1 MNIMEKHV
9 LAALRDAQVALDA
22 LLANEE
28 TIAAIVRAAD
38 LMADAVSGDGKVM
51 SCGNG
56 GSLCDAMHFAEE
68 MTGRYRQNRRPYA
81 ALAISDASHMA
92 CVGNDY
98 GYEEVFSRYV
108 EAHGRRGDVLL
119 AITTS
124 GTSRNIVKAAEAA
137 RAKGVRVVALTGRAG
152 TPITELADVSIVTPA
167 GRWADRV
174 QELHIKCIHILI
186 ELIERRLDSQNYP
199 IEA

>member
-1 MNIMEKHV
+1 MEKANV
-9 LAALRDAQVALDA
+9 LAALNDARDALDA
-22 LLANEE
+22 LISNEK
-28 TIAAIVRAAD
+28 TIEAVVAAAG
-38 LMADAVSGDGKVM
+38 LMADAVEGDGKVM

-68 MTGRYRQNRRPYA
+68 MTGRYRSNRRPYA
-81 ALAISDASHMA
+81 ALAISDASPMA

-108 EAHGRRGDVLL
+108 EAHGRKGDVLL

-124 GTSRNIVKAAEAA
+124 GTSRNIVKAAEVA
-137 RAKGVRVVALTGRAG
+137 RRKGVKVVALTGRDE

-186 ELIERRLDSQNYP
+186 ELIERRLDKQNY
-199 IEA
+199 E

>member
-1 MNIMEKHV
+1 MEKANV
-9 LAALRDAQVALDA
+9 LAALNDARNALDA
-22 LLANEE
+22 LIANDK
-28 TIAAIVRAAD
+28 TINAVVAAAN
-38 LMADAVSGDGKVM
+38 LMADAVEGDGKVM

-68 MTGRYRQNRRPYA
+68 MTGRYRSNRRPYA
-81 ALAISDASHMA
+81 ALAISDVSHMA

-98 GYEEVFSRYV
+98 GYEEVFARYV
-108 EAHGRRGDVLL
+108 EAHGRKGDVLL

-124 GTSRNIVKAAEAA
+124 GTSRNVVKAAEAA
-137 RAKGVRVVALTGRAG
+137 RRKGVKVVALTGKDN
-152 TPITELADVSIVTPA
+152 TPITELADVAIVTPA

-186 ELIERRLDSQNYP
+186 ELIERRLDGQNY
-199 IEA
+199 E

>member
-1 MNIMEKHV
+1 MEKANV
-9 LAALRDAQVALDA
+9 LAALNDARDALDA
-22 LLANEE
+22 LISNEK
-28 TIAAIVRAAD
+28 TIEAVVAAAG
-38 LMADAVSGDGKVM
+38 LMADAVEGDGKVM

-68 MTGRYRQNRRPYA
+68 MTGRYRSNRRPYA

-108 EAHGRRGDVLL
+108 EAHGRKGDVLL

-124 GTSRNIVKAAEAA
+124 GTSRNIVKAAEVA
-137 RAKGVRVVALTGRAG
+137 RRKGVKVVTLTGRDE

-186 ELIERRLDSQNYP
+186 ELIERRLDKQNY
-199 IEA
+199 E

>member
-1 MNIMEKHV
+1 MEKANV
-9 LAALRDAQVALDA
+9 LAALNDARDALAALISNEKTIEAVVA
-22 LLANEE
+22 
-28 TIAAIVRAAD
+28 AAG
-38 LMADAVSGDGKVM
+38 LMADAVEGDGKVM

-68 MTGRYRQNRRPYA
+68 MTGRYRSNRRPYA

-108 EAHGRRGDVLL
+108 EAHGRKGDVLL

-124 GTSRNIVKAAEAA
+124 GTSRNIVKAAEVA
-137 RAKGVRVVALTGRAG
+137 RRKGVKVVALTGRDE

-186 ELIERRLDSQNYP
+186 ELIERRLDKQNY
-199 IEA
+199 E

>member
-1 MNIMEKHV
+1 MEKANV
-9 LAALRDAQVALDA
+9 LAALNDARDALDA
-22 LLANEE
+22 LISNEK
-28 TIAAIVRAAD
+28 TIEAVVAAAG
-38 LMADAVSGDGKVM
+38 LMADAVEGDGKVM

-68 MTGRYRQNRRPYA
+68 MTGRYRSNRRPYA

-108 EAHGRRGDVLL
+108 EAHGRKGDVLL

-124 GTSRNIVKAAEAA
+124 GTSRNIVKAAEVA
-137 RAKGVRVVALTGRAG
+137 RRKGVKIVALTGRDE

-186 ELIERRLDSQNYP
+186 ELIERRLDKQNY
-199 IEA
+199 E

>member
-1 MNIMEKHV
+1 
-9 LAALRDAQVALDA
+9 
-22 LLANEE
+22 
-28 TIAAIVRAAD
+28 
-38 LMADAVSGDGKVM
+38 M

-56 GSLCDAMHFAEE
+56 GRLCDAMHFAEE
-68 MTGRYRQNRRPYA
+68 MTGRYRSNRRRYA

-108 EAHGRRGDVLL
+108 EAHGRKGDVLL

-124 GTSRNIVKAAEAA
+124 GTSRNIVKAAEVA
-137 RAKGVRVVALTGRAG
+137 RRKGVKVVALTGRDE

-186 ELIERRLDSQNYP
+186 ELIERRLDKQNY
-199 IEA
+199 E

>member
-1 MNIMEKHV
+1 MEKANV
-9 LAALRDAQVALDA
+9 LAALNDARDALDA
-22 LLANEE
+22 LISNEK
-28 TIAAIVRAAD
+28 TIEAVVAAAG
-38 LMADAVSGDGKVM
+38 LMADAVEGDGKVV

-68 MTGRYRQNRRPYA
+68 MTGRYRSNRRPYA

-92 CVGNDY
+92 CVCNDY

-108 EAHGRRGDVLL
+108 EAHGRKGDVLL

-124 GTSRNIVKAAEAA
+124 GTSRNIVKAAEVA
-137 RAKGVRVVALTGRAG
+137 RRKGVKVVALTGRDE

-186 ELIERRLDSQNYP
+186 ELIERRLDKQNY
-199 IEA
+199 E

>member
-1 MNIMEKHV
+1 MEKANV
-9 LAALRDAQVALDA
+9 LAALNDARDALDA
-22 LLANEE
+22 LISNEK
-28 TIAAIVRAAD
+28 TIEAVVAAAG
-38 LMADAVSGDGKVM
+38 LMADAVEGDGKVM

-68 MTGRYRQNRRPYA
+68 MTGRYRSNRRPYA

-98 GYEEVFSRYV
+98 GYEEVFSPYV
-108 EAHGRRGDVLL
+108 EAHGRKGDVLL

-124 GTSRNIVKAAEAA
+124 GTSRNIVKAAEVA
-137 RAKGVRVVALTGRAG
+137 RRKGVKVVALTGRDE

-186 ELIERRLDSQNYP
+186 ELIERRLDKQNY
-199 IEA
+199 E

>member
-1 MNIMEKHV
+1 MEKANV
-9 LAALRDAQVALDA
+9 LAALNDARDALDA
-22 LLANEE
+22 LISNEK
-28 TIAAIVRAAD
+28 TIEAVVAAAG
-38 LMADAVSGDGKVM
+38 LMADAVEGDGKVM

-68 MTGRYRQNRRPYA
+68 MTGRYRSNRRPYA

-108 EAHGRRGDVLL
+108 EAHGRKGDVLL

-124 GTSRNIVKAAEAA
+124 GTSRNIVKAAEVA
-137 RAKGVRVVALTGRAG
+137 RRKGVKVVALTGRDE
-152 TPITELADVSIVTPA
+152 TPITALADVSIVTPA

-186 ELIERRLDSQNYP
+186 ELIERRLDKQNY
-199 IEA
+199 E

>member
-1 MNIMEKHV
+1 MEKANV
-9 LAALRDAQVALDA
+9 LAALNDARDALDA
-22 LLANEE
+22 LISNEKTIDAVVAAAN
-28 TIAAIVRAAD
+28 
-38 LMADAVSGDGKVM
+38 LMADAVEGDCKVM
-51 SCGNG
+51 SCGNC

-68 MTGRYRQNRRPYA
+68 MTGRYRSDRRPYA
-81 ALAISDASHMA
+81 ALAISDVSHMA

-98 GYEEVFSRYV
+98 GYEDVFSRYV

-124 GTSRNIVKAAEAA
+124 GTSRNVVKAAEVA
-137 RAKGVRVVALTGRAG
+137 RRKGVKVVALTGRDA
-152 TPITELADVSIVTPA
+152 TPIAELADVAIVTPA

-186 ELIERRLDSQNYP
+186 ELIERRLDKQNY
-199 IEA
+199 E

>member
-1 MNIMEKHV
+1 MEKANV
-9 LAALRDAQVALDA
+9 LAALNDARDALDA
-22 LLANEE
+22 LISNEK
-28 TIAAIVRAAD
+28 TIEAVVAAAG
-38 LMADAVSGDGKVM
+38 LMADAVEGDGKVM

-68 MTGRYRQNRRPYA
+68 MTGRYRSNRRPYA

-108 EAHGRRGDVLL
+108 EAHGRKGDVLL

-124 GTSRNIVKAAEAA
+124 GTSRNIVKAAEVA
-137 RAKGVRVVALTGRAG
+137 RRKGVKVVALTGRDE
-152 TPITELADVSIVTPA
+152 TPITELAEVSIVTPA

-186 ELIERRLDSQNYP
+186 ELIERRLDKQNY
-199 IEA
+199 E

>member
-1 MNIMEKHV
+1 MEKANV
-9 LAALRDAQVALDA
+9 LAALNDARNALDA
-22 LLANEE
+22 LIANDK
-28 TIAAIVRAAD
+28 TINAVVAAAN
-38 LMADAVSGDGKVM
+38 LMADAVEGDGKVM

-68 MTGRYRQNRRPYA
+68 MTGRYRSNRRPYA
-81 ALAISDASHMA
+81 ALAISDVSHMA

-98 GYEEVFSRYV
+98 GYEEVFARYV
-108 EAHGRRGDVLL
+108 EADGRKGDVLL

-124 GTSRNIVKAAEAA
+124 GTSRNVVKAAEAA
-137 RAKGVRVVALTGRAG
+137 RRKGVKVVALTGKDN
-152 TPITELADVSIVTPA
+152 TPITELADVAIVTPA

-186 ELIERRLDSQNYP
+186 ELIERRLDGQNY
-199 IEA
+199 E

>member
-1 MNIMEKHV
+1 MEKANV
-9 LAALRDAQVALDA
+9 LAALNDARDALDA
-22 LLANEE
+22 LISNEK
-28 TIAAIVRAAD
+28 TIEAVVAAAG
-38 LMADAVSGDGKVM
+38 LMADAVEGDGKVM

-68 MTGRYRQNRRPYA
+68 MTGRYRSNRRPYA

-108 EAHGRRGDVLL
+108 EAHGRKGDVLL

-124 GTSRNIVKAAEAA
+124 GTSRNIVKAAEVA
-137 RAKGVRVVALTGRAG
+137 RRKGVKVVALTGRDE
-152 TPITELADVSIVTPA
+152 TPIIELADVSIVTPA

-186 ELIERRLDSQNYP
+186 ELIERRLDKQNY
-199 IEA
+199 E

>member
-1 MNIMEKHV
+1 MEKANV
-9 LAALRDAQVALDA
+9 LAALNDARNALDA
-22 LLANEE
+22 LISNEK
-28 TIAAIVRAAD
+28 TIEAVVAAAG
-38 LMADAVSGDGKVM
+38 LMADAVEGDGKVM

-68 MTGRYRQNRRPYA
+68 MTGRYRSNRRPYA

-108 EAHGRRGDVLL
+108 EAHGRKGDVLL

-124 GTSRNIVKAAEAA
+124 GTSRNIVKAAEVA
-137 RAKGVRVVALTGRAG
+137 RRKGVKVVALTGRDE

-186 ELIERRLDSQNYP
+186 ELIERRLDKQNY
-199 IEA
+199 E

>member
-1 MNIMEKHV
+1 MEKANV
-9 LAALRDAQVALDA
+9 LAALNDARDALDA
-22 LLANEE
+22 LISNEK
-28 TIAAIVRAAD
+28 TIEAVVAAAG
-38 LMADAVSGDGKVM
+38 LMADAVEGDGKVL

-56 GSLCDAMHFAEE
+56 GSLCDAMQFAEE
-68 MTGRYRQNRRPYA
+68 MTGRYRSNRRPYA

-108 EAHGRRGDVLL
+108 EAHGRKGDVLL

-124 GTSRNIVKAAEAA
+124 GTSRNIVKAAEVA
-137 RAKGVRVVALTGRAG
+137 RRKGVKVVALTGRDE

-186 ELIERRLDSQNYP
+186 ELIERRLDKQNY
-199 IEA
+199 E

>member
-1 MNIMEKHV
+1 MEKANV
-9 LAALRDAQVALDA
+9 LAALNDARDALDA
-22 LLANEE
+22 LISNEK
-28 TIAAIVRAAD
+28 TIEAVVAAAG
-38 LMADAVSGDGKVM
+38 LMADAVEGDGKVM

-68 MTGRYRQNRRPYA
+68 MTGRYRSNRRPYA

-108 EAHGRRGDVLL
+108 EAHGRKGDVLL

-124 GTSRNIVKAAEAA
+124 GTSRNIVKAAEVA
-137 RAKGVRVVALTGRAG
+137 RRKGVKVVALAGRDE
-152 TPITELADVSIVTPA
+152 TPITALADVSIVTPA

-186 ELIERRLDSQNYP
+186 ELIERRLDKQNY
-199 IEA
+199 E